1 MKEVGVD
8 LKESKIKNIVCQV
21 YPGSIGEEA
30 GIEVGDKLIAINGHH
45 IEDIIEYKYCL
56 AEEYLEVEI
65 EKQAG
70 DTWIL
75 EIEKGYDED
84 LGIEFD
90 NPILT
95 HMRSCQNKCIFCFID
110 QLPKGMR
117 DSLYFKD
124 DDSRLSFLHGNYI
137 TLTNMREEDINKIIQ
152 YRISPI
158 NVSVHTTNGQLRKKM
173 LNNPFADNI
182 LDILQRLV
190 KNDIVVN
197 CQIVL
202 CPDVNDGE
210 ELDNT
215 LRDLAKL
222 GTGVESVA
230 VVPVGITRYR
240 EGLANIKAFNRE
252 SSTKVIEQISRW
264 QKHFIKSKKTHFV
277 YISDEF
283 YILSGL
289 PFPAVE
295 EYEGFPQL
303 ENGVG
308 IVAKLEK
315 EFLNYLSKLPEG
327 IRITKKATIATGT
340 LAQAFIEGL
349 AKRLEQ
355 RVEGLTLKVI
365 GVENQ
370 FFGGYV
376 SVAGLLTGEDI
387 ARALKGTD
395 LGDVVLIPE
404 SMLKSGEEVFLDDYT
419 LKGLQE
425 ELGVRVV
432 VSPVDGK
439 RLIQRIL
446 YK

>member
-1 MKEVGVD
+1 M
-8 LKESKIKNIVCQV
+8 KESKIKNVICQV
-21 YPGSIGEEA
+21 YPGSIGEEV
-30 GIEVGDKLIAINGHH
+30 GIEVGDKLISINGQH

-65 EKQAG
+65 EKQDG
-70 DTWIL
+70 ETWIL

-84 LGIEFD
+84 LGVEFD

-117 DSLYFKD
+117 ESLYFKD

-158 NVSVHTTNGQLRKKM
+158 NVSVHTTNGELRKKM
-173 LNNPFADNI
+173 LNNRFADNI

-190 KNDIVVN
+190 NNDIKVN

-202 CPDVNDGE
+202 CPEVNDGE

-240 EGLANIKAFNRE
+240 EGLANIKPFNQE
-252 SSTKVIEQISRW
+252 TSSKAIEQIRRW
-264 QKHFIKSKKTHFV
+264 QRHFMKSKKTHFV

-289 PFPAVE
+289 PFPTVE

-308 IVAKLEK
+308 MVAKLEK
-315 EFLNYLSKLPEG
+315 EFMQYLTKLPAG
-327 IRITKKATIATGT
+327 LRFTKKATIVTGT
-340 LAQAFIEGL
+340 LAHSFIEGL
-349 AKRLEQ
+349 AKSLEQ
-355 RVEGLTLKVI
+355 KVEGLTVNVV

-376 SVAGLLTGEDI
+376 SVAGLLTGQDI
-387 ARALKGTD
+387 VRTLKGTD
-395 LGDVVLIPE
+395 MGEVVLIPE

-419 LKGLQE
+419 LNGLQE
-425 ELGVRVV
+425 ELGVRVI

-439 RLIQRIL
+439 KLIQRVL